1 MQERL
6 EAEFTEAFDRY
17 ADELYRHAAFRLSD
31 PEKAEELVQDTF
43 LRSWNSVRAGTQ
55 IREMRAFLYRTMRH
69 LIIDEYR
76 RKKPASL
83 DALLAEPDASDAVLA
98 DERDELEAAMDRLDG
113 ARAAALVGELPP
125 AYAEALTLRFVDGLA
140 PAEIADR
147 LGETQNAVNVRVHR
161 ALKALRK
168 LAEHPA
174 HP

>member
-6 EAEFTEAFDRY
+6 ESEFTLAFDRY

-31 PEKAEELVQDTF
+31 PEKAQELVQDAF
-43 LRSWNSVRAGTQ
+43 LRSWNSARAGTG
-55 IREMRAFLYRTMRH
+55 IKDMRAFLYRTMRH

-76 RKKPASL
+76 RKRPASL
-83 DALLAEPDASDAVLA
+83 DALLEEPEASDALLE

-113 ARAAALVGELPP
+113 RRAAARIAELPP
-125 AYAEALTLRFVDGLA
+125 AYAEALTLRFVEGLS

-161 ALKALRK
+161 ALKALRT
-168 LAEHPA
+168 LVEHPTN
-174 HP
+174 P